1 MKGKLKIA
9 AWILLVIILIALL
22 VVAQKSQDN
31 KTVEKPAVT
40 ISVVDENAFLTETEL
55 LDRLKRLNLYYDK
68 QLFKNLNTTA
78 IEEHIRKMHEVEH
91 VEVFKQL
98 GGHWGI
104 RLKVRQPLARVFN
117 QYGESYYV
125 DSKGATMNPSP
136 NFTARVLVFSGNIQD
151 KADSL
156 TVSDIEVNAVLKSK
170 SNLDE
175 IYHIAKVIHEST
187 FLTAQIAQVHRDKW
201 GDYILIPRVGTQR
214 IVLGPAPS
222 ERDVKEKLKKLQIFY
237 KEGLPY
243 VGWNKYKTINLKY
256 RNQIVCTYADL

>member
-9 AWILLVIILIALL
+9 AWLVFVILIIALL
-22 VVAQKSQDN
+22 VVAQTSQDN
-31 KTVEKPAVT
+31 KTVEKPNVS

-55 LDRLKRLNLYYDK
+55 LDRLGRLNLYYSN

-91 VEVFKQL
+91 VEVYKQL
-98 GGHWGI
+98 GGNWGI
-104 RLKVRQPLARVFN
+104 RLKVRQPYARVFN
-117 QYGESYYV
+117 QYGESYYI

-136 NFTARVLVFSGNIQD
+136 NFTARVLVFSGKIPD

-156 TVSDIEVNAVLKSK
+156 TVKDIEANSALKAK

-175 IYHIAKVIHEST
+175 IYHIAKVVHESP
-187 FLTAQIAQVHRDKW
+187 FLTAQIAQIHRDKW
-201 GDYILIPRVGTQR
+201 GDYILTPRVGAQR

-222 ERDVKEKLKKLQIFY
+222 ERDVKEKLKKLQTFY

-256 RNQIVCTYADL
+256 RNQIVCTYAED